1 MGELDMSNEK
11 KLLNFKTSLI
21 EVTKQINETY
31 NMLCKLEV
39 NNKKDSNEYKK
50 EVLKLKELVGK
61 EFSIYNDNDL
71 STLDYLI
78 TKESLKDFP
87 LKRVINQLDKKINQK
102 YIEEQAKE
110 ILDNIDE
117 ISLEVNGYETEKD
130 KLRVIGLSLFQKESL
145 STILNEEKNLGT
157 IYILNDL
164 LTENTREDVR
174 NYIIRTKY
182 KISEENFLDMKYL
195 TSNSFNYLTD
205 EELSNFLFIDEE
217 DLSDLKEDIL
227 KQQINQE
234 ILSILK
240 VKDYNYND
248 PYSYLEVIKHKSYL
262 EALLHL
268 IDDISVLKAYNDTMK
283 YTKSKSYKRDYK
295 ENNIS
300 LDIVRA
306 ILIDRKAAIDKFST
320 SNDIKKRTLS

>member
-1 MGELDMSNEK
+1 MGELGMSNEK

-21 EVTKQINETY
+21 KVTEQINNTY
-31 NMLCKLEV
+31 NKLCKLEV
-39 NNKKDSNEYKK
+39 NHQKDSTEYKK

-61 EFSIYNDNDL
+61 EFSIYNDSEL

-87 LKRVINQLDKKINQK
+87 LKRAINQLDKKINQK

-117 ISLEVNGYETEKD
+117 ISLEVNGYETEED

-145 STILNEEKNLGT
+145 STILNEEKDLSA
-157 IYILNDL
+157 IYILDGL
-164 LTENTREDVR
+164 LNANTREDVR

-195 TSNSFNYLTD
+195 TSNNFNYLTD
-205 EELSNFLFIDEE
+205 EELSTFLFIDEE

-240 VKDYNYND
+240 VEDYNYND
-248 PYSYLEVIKHKSYL
+248 PYSYLKVIKHKSYL
-262 EALLHL
+262 EALLNL

-306 ILIDRKAAIDKFST
+306 ILMDRKATIDKFST
-320 SNDIKKRTLS
+320 TTDIKKRALS

>member
-1 MGELDMSNEK
+1 
-11 KLLNFKTSLI
+11 
-21 EVTKQINETY
+21 
-31 NMLCKLEV
+31 MLCKLEV

-50 EVLKLKELVGK
+50 EVLKLKELIGK

-78 TKESLKDFP
+78 TKESLKDFS
-87 LKRVINQLDKKINQK
+87 LKRAINQLDKKINQK
-102 YIEEQAKE
+102 YIEEQANE

-117 ISLEVNGYETEKD
+117 ISLEVNGYETTRD
-130 KLRVIGLSLFQKESL
+130 KLRVIGLSLFQRESL
-145 STILNEEKNLGT
+145 STILNEEKNLST

-182 KISEENFLDMKYL
+182 KISEENFLDMKCL

-205 EELSNFLFIDEE
+205 EELSSFLFIDEE

-240 VKDYNYND
+240 VEDYNYND

-306 ILIDRKAAIDKFST
+306 ILIDRKAAIDKLST